1 MADED
6 INLTLEKRTI
16 TGKAVKQLRRN
27 GFVPAVIHDHGKPS
41 INVSG
46 EYLKLHRA
54 YMQAGKHQPLQ
65 LKVDNQTFTVLIKN
79 AEFEPRKHRLN
90 HLVFGAVKSDEK
102 VTAEVPV
109 RLSEDIPAEKTS
121 LVVISQLDNVTVEAF
136 PKDLPNELVVDASTL
151 IEIGDKVSVADVIP
165 PPGVTIMTD
174 PNHVIATVYEP
185 SALAAANDA
194 AGGAA
199 EAETPTEEETETTEE
214 TTETETSE
222 PTTDDNQSVP
232 TSSES

>member
-16 TGKAVKQLRRN
+16 TGKAVKQLRRD
-27 GFVPAVIHDHGKPS
+27 GLVPAVIHDHGKPS
-41 INVSG
+41 IHVSG

-54 YMQAGKHQPLQ
+54 YMQAGKHQPIQ
-65 LKVDNQTFTVLIKN
+65 LKVDNQMFTVLIKT

-90 HLVFGAVKSDEK
+90 HIVFGAVKSDEK
-102 VTAEVPV
+102 VTAEIPV

-121 LVVISQLDNVTVEAF
+121 LVVISQLDNVSVEAL

-151 IEIGDKVSVADVIP
+151 IEIGDKVSVADIIP
-165 PPGVTIMTD
+165 PHGVTIITD

-199 EAETPTEEETETTEE
+199 EAEAPAEEEVETTEE
-214 TTETETSE
+214 SAEAETTES
-222 PTTDDNQSVP
+222 TTNDNQSTP
-232 TSSES
+232 TGNES

>member
-6 INLTLEKRTI
+6 ISLTLEKRTI

-27 GFVPAVIHDHGKPS
+27 GLVPAVIHDHGKPS
-41 INVSG
+41 IHVSG

-54 YMQAGKHQPLQ
+54 YMQVGKHQPLQ
-65 LKVDNQTFTVLIKN
+65 LKVGNQIFTVLIKT

-90 HLVFGAVKSDEK
+90 HIVFGAVKSDEK
-102 VTAEVPV
+102 VTAEIPI

-136 PKDLPNELVVDASTL
+136 PKDLPNELVVDGSTL
-151 IEIGDKVSVADVIP
+151 VEIGDKVTVADIIP
-165 PPGVTIMTD
+165 PSRVSIITD

-199 EAETPTEEETETTEE
+199 EAEAPTEEETETTEG
-214 TTETETSE
+214 TTETETTESA
-222 PTTDDNQSVP
+222 TDDNQSTP
-232 TSSES
+232 TSSET